1 MIKLTNSENINMGD
15 FHKNRNIRLINNVIA
30 HEVGHLIANLLLNK
44 IQDEPKA
51 EEITLIW
58 SEQFKRP
65 GGQIDYSIKE
75 GSKHWKFP
83 KNFNLCYYTILSL
96 YSGCIWENFFDSIYH
111 RKNLDINEIENCYSS
126 SGFLDLSEINSINN
140 RHLKQVLTKEFA
152 REHIIK
158 PYVELLQNLSSELK
172 QKLYDYLYILASK
185 IESHFSNTTEELKVT
200 IKDKDFEDL
209 KKFIINE
216 FLVHSEKEL
225 NEIINQIRKFL
236 KLE

>member
-1 MIKLTNSENINMGD
+1 MGD

-44 IQDEPKA
+44 VQDQPKA

-58 SEQFKRP
+58 NEQFQRP

-75 GSKHWKFP
+75 GSKYWTFP
-83 KNFNLCYYTILSL
+83 KDLNLCYYTILSL
-96 YSGCIWENFFDSIYH
+96 YSGCIWEKFFDSIYH
-111 RKNLDINEIENCYSS
+111 KKNLNINEIETCYTT
-126 SGFLDLSEINSINN
+126 SGFKDLSEISSINN
-140 RHLKQVLTKEFA
+140 LHLHQVLTKEFT

-158 PYVELLQNLSSELK
+158 PYIELLQNLSWELK
-172 QKLYDYLYILASK
+172 QKLYNCLNILASEV
-185 IESHFSNTTEELKVT
+185 ESHFYNTKEELKFT

-209 KKFIINE
+209 KNFITNE
-216 FLVHSEKEL
+216 FLIHSEKEL
-225 NEIINQIRKFL
+225 NEIINQIRKFI